1 MFERPRPSPRFRTA
15 ASRFA
20 RAAAVHNGTFR
31 PAPVVFA
38 RALAEVV
45 SGGEATADEGGPAD
59 REREG
64 PRTATGRRRRESALA
79 AWSTRAVLSVV
90 TVGACVGV
98 FADPA
103 VAPGRE
109 AGVGGAS
116 ASALSALWSYAEA
129 SRSAGTEPTLDVARP
144 ASTPVPDSALVAGLH
159 RRAAALRRR
168 PAVPP
173 GLPVGAPVAGPVSSP
188 FGPRRHPV
196 TRRVRNHRG
205 TDFAV
210 PLRTPV
216 RATSDGRVLS
226 VGRRPGYGLT
236 VELEH
241 RDPSGLETTPL
252 YAHLDAADVAEGAPV
267 RRGNVVGL
275 SGGVGPGAGLSTGPH
290 VHYEVRE
297 RLPGRAASSARA
309 VDPAVLY
316 DRVRSWGAETVRQR
330 RALTSAARALA
341 ARAQAEGG
349 APTTVS
355 RTALLSD
362 R

>member
-1 MFERPRPSPRFRTA
+1 MSERPRPSPRFRTA
-15 ASRFA
+15 VGQFV
-20 RAAAVHNGTFR
+20 RAAAVHNGVFR
-31 PAPVVFA
+31 PAPVVLV

-45 SGGEATADEGGPAD
+45 SGGVATHDGGGAAD

-64 PRTATGRRRRESALA
+64 PRTATGRRRRGSALA
-79 AWSTRAVLSVV
+79 AWSTRAALSVV
-90 TVGACVGV
+90 TVGACVGALAGPV
-98 FADPA
+98 
-103 VAPGRE
+103 VTSGER

-129 SRSAGTEPTLDVARP
+129 SRSAGAELTPGVVRPT
-144 ASTPVPDSALVAGLH
+144 STPVPDSALVAGLH
-159 RRAAALRRR
+159 RRAATLRRR

-188 FGPRRHPV
+188 FGPRPHPV
-196 TRRVRNHRG
+196 TRRVRNHWG

-216 RATSDGRVLS
+216 RATADGRVLS

-241 RDPSGLETTPL
+241 RDPSGLETTTL
-252 YAHLDAADVAEGAPV
+252 YAHLDAATVAEGAPV
-267 RRGNVVGL
+267 RRGDVVGL

-297 RLPGRAASSARA
+297 RTPGRAASSARA

-330 RALTSAARALA
+330 RALMSTARALA
-341 ARAQAEGG
+341 ARARAEGG

-355 RTALLSD
+355 RTALLPD